1 MTKTKK
7 NSESD
12 TRNLQSTLLDSSEQK
27 NTKKGKKLLANQVP
41 ATLPQAQNQ
50 PNNKHDEIQI
60 KEKDLVTIQTAATQ
74 ETTSFKTDR
83 SIKMKQVHFTLQGK
97 GGVGKS
103 FISSIIT
110 QYLKSKNEDVI
121 AVDTDPVNAT
131 LAGYQA
137 FNTQRLELMEGG
149 SLVERNFDK
158 LIEQIVEE
166 DTNFVVDNGAASFIP
181 LSYYIAE
188 NDAINLIGEN
198 GKQVIIHT
206 VITGGQAIRDTL
218 SGFASLVEQMP
229 DDVKIVVWLN
239 EFFGD
244 IEAEGKTF
252 EQMKVYQ
259 NNKDRVLG
267 MVTIARQTGSTF
279 GEDVKKMLDSK
290 MTFDEVA
297 QSAEFGL
304 MSKSRLSKVKKAIFQ
319 QLELII

>member
-1 MTKTKK
+1 MT
-7 NSESD
+7 
-12 TRNLQSTLLDSSEQK
+12 L
-27 NTKKGKKLLANQVP
+27 
-41 ATLPQAQNQ
+41 
-50 PNNKHDEIQI
+50 
-60 KEKDLVTIQTAATQ
+60 TAETQ
-74 ETTSFKTDR
+74 ETTSFKTDW
-83 SIKMKQVHFTLQGK
+83 SITMKQVHFTLQGK

-103 FISSIIT
+103 FISAIMT
-110 QYLKSKNEDVI
+110 QYLKSKNEEVI

-131 LAGYQA
+131 LAGYKA

-149 SLVERNFDK
+149 SLVERNFDQ
-158 LIEQIVEE
+158 LIEQIVVE

-229 DDVKIVVWLN
+229 ENVKIVVWLN

-244 IEAEGKTF
+244 IEAEGKSF
-252 EQMKVYQ
+252 EEMKVYQ

-267 MVTIARQTGSTF
+267 IVTIARQTGSTF

-290 MTFDEVA
+290 MTFEEVS
-297 QSAEFGL
+297 QSSEFGL
-304 MSKSRLSKVKKAIFQ
+304 MSKSRLAKVKTAIFQ
-319 QLELII
+319 QLALIM

>member
-1 MTKTKK
+1 MRKIRTYLD
-7 NSESD
+7 SD
-12 TRNLQSTLLDSSEQK
+12 TLNLQNMLPDLSKQK
-27 NTKKGKKLLANQVP
+27 NTKKEMKLSD
-41 ATLPQAQNQ
+41 NQ
-50 PNNKHDEIQI
+50 PLATQPQRKNQRNKKQDEIQ
-60 KEKDLVTIQTAATQ
+60 KKDLVTIQTAETQ
-74 ETTSFKTDR
+74 ETTSFKTDW

-103 FISSIIT
+103 FISAIMT
-110 QYLKSKNEDVI
+110 QYLKSKNEEVI

-131 LAGYQA
+131 LAGYKA

-158 LIEQIVEE
+158 LIEQIVVE

-229 DDVKIVVWLN
+229 ENVKIVVWLN

-252 EQMKVYQ
+252 EEMKVYQ

-267 MVTIARQTGSTF
+267 IVTIARQTGSTF

-290 MTFDEVA
+290 MTFEEVS
-297 QSAEFGL
+297 QSSEFGL
-304 MSKSRLSKVKKAIFQ
+304 MSKSRLAKVKTAIFQ
-319 QLELII
+319 QLALIM